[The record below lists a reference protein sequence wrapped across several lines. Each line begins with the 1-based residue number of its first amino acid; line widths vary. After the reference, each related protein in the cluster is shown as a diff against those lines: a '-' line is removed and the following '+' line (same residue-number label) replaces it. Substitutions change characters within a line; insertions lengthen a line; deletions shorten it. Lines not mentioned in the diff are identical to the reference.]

1 MDTNTISA
9 ISTALQAYKSNK
21 ELYETALK
29 IYQDGN
35 ITCVWHGVHEDGFHI
50 DRPDDEDIEV
60 TMHFPEGQLNMPD
73 AVDPVFVAILMW
85 YYNEHK
91 ISTLPEMQ
99 GKIYTREGMM
109 ARVIAERKE
118 KSDKSTYRIVPGK
131 CYYGEHILY
140 NEKNEKFA
148 ITLWNPAKYQGYI
161 DNIDW
166 KTNKLAT
173 TKHIIHL
180 CDYMRNHPEKFNNLP
195 KVSPY
200 LELTLDPLHEY
211 EFTWKYTGQIS
222 ANQSEVL
229 QEFFGENETHLKI
242 AQLATKVARL
252 RALEGME
259 GIIVRPEV
267 YYKLSE
273 YFDQLLITKMENDT
287 PELDFSD
294 IRVNLFPYQKEG
306 VRFCLFKKAAI
317 IADEMG
323 LGKTLQAISVAMMK
337 RKYFG
342 FSKTLIICPSSV
354 KYQWKVEILKF
365 TGEEAL
371 VVEGFPSDRAV
382 QYKGEDHFFFIANYE
397 TVMRDKTII
406 DEAGFSFI
414 ILDEAQKIKNYETKI
429 SSAITTLKKEHGL
442 VLTGTPIENKLIDL
456 YGVILF
462 LDKYKVTPLWE
473 FSYQHCIFDKQSK
486 NKINGYYNL
495 LNLRQTI
502 SDMVIRRQK
511 KDVLSQLPSVIQK
524 DVFILLSKPQ
534 GEIHARMGQR
544 LSFLLGKKFKTP
556 FDWDEIMMIL
566 TNMRRV
572 SNSTYL
578 IDKQSNHSSKLVE
591 LEVML
596 RDRLNILDGNKKII
610 IFSEWL
616 DSLSLIEQLLIS
628 LKVGYVKLTGSV
640 AAKKRGEL
648 IKAFQTKD
656 DVQVFLSTE
665 AGGSGLNLQ
674 FADTLINFEIPWNPA
689 KKNQRIGR
697 IDRIGQE
704 SKKLHVFNLICRDS
718 IEIKI
723 ASGLILKQNLFDSVL
738 NHDNNEDMVDFSNEG
753 RAQFI
758 KMLEEMFDLDENG
771 MFKNMSH
778 DDEEVIV
785 ADENTPEDIDIVS
798 EESSDVSKTEEPS
811 IKTSSPEF
819 EKMEEVLTK
828 GMEFLSGLFEMST
841 GQKLGGTDGHT
852 IKVDK
857 ETGEVT
863 LKFKMKF

>member
-1 MDTNTISA
+1 
-9 ISTALQAYKSNK
+9 
-21 ELYETALK
+21 
-29 IYQDGN
+29 
-35 ITCVWHGVHEDGFHI
+35 
-50 DRPDDEDIEV
+50 
-60 TMHFPEGQLNMPD
+60 
-73 AVDPVFVAILMW
+73 
-85 YYNEHK
+85 
-91 ISTLPEMQ
+91 
-99 GKIYTREGMM
+99 
-109 ARVIAERKE
+109 
-118 KSDKSTYRIVPGK
+118 
-131 CYYGEHILY
+131 
-140 NEKNEKFA
+140 
-148 ITLWNPAKYQGYI
+148 
-161 DNIDW
+161 
-166 KTNKLAT
+166 
-173 TKHIIHL
+173 
-180 CDYMRNHPEKFNNLP
+180 
-195 KVSPY
+195 
-200 LELTLDPLHEY
+200 
-211 EFTWKYTGQIS
+211 
-222 ANQSEVL
+222 
-229 QEFFGENETHLKI
+229 
-242 AQLATKVARL
+242 
-252 RALEGME
+252 
-259 GIIVRPEV
+259 
-267 YYKLSE
+267 
-273 YFDQLLITKMENDT
+273 
-287 PELDFSD
+287 
-294 IRVNLFPYQKEG
+294 
-306 VRFCLFKKAAI
+306 
-317 IADEMG
+317 
-323 LGKTLQAISVAMMK
+323 
-337 RKYFG
+337 
-342 FSKTLIICPSSV
+342 
-354 KYQWKVEILKF
+354 
-365 TGEEAL
+365 
-371 VVEGFPSDRAV
+371 
-382 QYKGEDHFFFIANYE
+382 
-397 TVMRDKTII
+397 
-406 DEAGFSFI
+406 
-414 ILDEAQKIKNYETKI
+414 
-429 SSAITTLKKEHGL
+429 
-442 VLTGTPIENKLIDL
+442 
-456 YGVILF
+456 
-462 LDKYKVTPLWE
+462 
-473 FSYQHCIFDKQSK
+473 
-486 NKINGYYNL
+486 
-495 LNLRQTI
+495 
-502 SDMVIRRQK
+502 
-511 KDVLSQLPSVIQK
+511 
-524 DVFILLSKPQ
+524 
-534 GEIHARMGQR
+534 
-544 LSFLLGKKFKTP
+544 
-556 FDWDEIMMIL
+556 
-566 TNMRRV
+566 
-572 SNSTYL
+572 
-578 IDKQSNHSSKLVE
+578 
-591 LEVML
+591 ML

-616 DSLSLIEQLLIS
+616 DSLYLIEQLLIS